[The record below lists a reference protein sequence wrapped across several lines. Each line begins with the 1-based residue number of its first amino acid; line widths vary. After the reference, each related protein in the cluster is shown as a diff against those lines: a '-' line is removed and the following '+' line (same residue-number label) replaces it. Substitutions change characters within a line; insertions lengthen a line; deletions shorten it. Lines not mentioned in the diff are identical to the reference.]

1 MLNEQTLATL
11 NALKLFGMA
20 RGLEE
25 RLNSARQAE
34 LSHADFVGLLVQ
46 DERSY
51 RDNKRLKRLLRN
63 AKLRQPAALEDIDYR
78 HARDLSRQVMMELGS
93 TQWIDAHR
101 NVLITGFGAVCPRPQ
116 SDRCR
121 RGSWWPGSP
130 LPPGPAK
137 VRSRAQRRRTAGS
150 LPSAS

>member
-1 MLNEQTLATL
+1 MLNEQTIATL
-11 NALKLFGMA
+11 NSLKLFGMA

-25 RLNSARQAE
+25 RLNSTRQAE

-78 HARDLSRQVMMELGS
+78 HSRGLSKQVMLELGS

-101 NVLITGFGAVCPRPQ
+101 NVLITGPSGK
-116 SDRCR
+116 DR
-121 RGSWWPGSP
+121 
-130 LPPGPAK
+130 
-137 VRSRAQRRRTAGS
+137 
-150 LPSAS
+150 